1 MQSVSSN
8 GQPLFSFNRKSI
20 TMYIIYLNYENI
32 GHPATDGH
40 ALQFKKQVFK
50 FRYIVH
56 QAIGIIKLSN
66 LSYSSLPP
74 ASPICRLLLLKKETA

>member
-1 MQSVSSN
+1 MQSVISN
-8 GQPLFSFNRKSI
+8 GQLSFCFNRKSI

-40 ALQFKKQVFK
+40 ALQSKNQVYK
-50 FRYIVH
+50 FRCILL
-56 QAIGIIKLSN
+56 QAIGISKLSN

-74 ASPICRLLLLKKETA
+74 ASPICPMLLLKKETT